1 MQINTQSVRTSA
13 NQAVSGEIAKHAKA
27 AEGTLVS
34 FAAVN
39 TIDADLRA
47 TSDIRQAEIE
57 RATRLVETSGY
68 PPSELIDRL
77 SRLLAD
83 ELSEVSG
90 DRLNS

>member
-13 NQAVSGEIAKHAKA
+13 SQAVSGETAKLTKA
-27 AEGTLVS
+27 AEGTVAS
-34 FAAVN
+34 FAAAS
-39 TIDADLRA
+39 TLDSALRA

-68 PPSELIDRL
+68 PPPELIDRL

-83 ELSEVSG
+83 EFSKTHG
-90 DRLNS
+90 DGLNS